1 MENHRRCQGN
11 AALDEAHHQR
21 TALERSGNGLGY
33 YLGVISLIR
42 FARAIFRAL
51 LGSEKS
57 ELPPSTRVRGLF

>member
-1 MENHRRCQGN
+1 MENHRGCRGN
-11 AALDEAHHQR
+11 AALDEAHHHR
-21 TALERSGNGLGY
+21 MALERSGNGLGY

-42 FARAIFRAL
+42 VVRAMLRVL